1 LFLRLKFA
9 ARVYSGGV
17 GIERSQPPD
26 ADASS
31 SALPGSDHLGHL
43 LWEAYYL
50 AGSFSEPFMTA
61 RTPLSQAAIGALT
74 KIAMEP
80 GITASGLARAGFK
93 TQQAA
98 SQITGRLERLGF
110 VERRLGSGRGVGL
123 YITAS
128 GEQAVTDG
136 LASEREV
143 DDRLQAL
150 VGTKRFAELR
160 ALLKEFRQALV
171 DAGVD

>member
-1 LFLRLKFA
+1 VRTARPNGSAEETGA
-9 ARVYSGGV
+9 AS
-17 GIERSQPPD
+17 P
-26 ADASS
+26 
-31 SALPGSDHLGHL
+31 PGSDNLGHL
-43 LWEAYYL
+43 LWETYYL
-50 AGSFSEPFMTA
+50 ANAFGEPIMDA

-80 GITASGLARAGFK
+80 GITASGLARSGFK

-123 YITAS
+123 YITKA

-136 LASEREV
+136 LAAEREV
-143 DDRLQAL
+143 ETRFEAL
-150 VGTKRFAELR
+150 IGLERYNELVE
-160 ALLKEFRQALV
+160 ALKVLRQSLV
-171 DAGVD
+171 DAGID